1 MLFLDCT
8 DLNSMI
14 QVKRLYCSKW
24 QSWLISVAVLGE
36 AHGSEN
42 KLVKPVWKECCPP
55 HPGYNSCH
63 FFVINKEALTG
74 KTLTLTSP
82 FFPTTFD
89 QKSASTNVWKYE
101 GHHGALNI
109 VNLLGT
115 GKMYGSMYLKHRDM
129 VGGILNE
136 EFYHILPCGKGLNV
150 LRNIDKVYFLPMREI
165 PEANPS
171 NFAM

>member
-1 MLFLDCT
+1 M
-8 DLNSMI
+8 
-14 QVKRLYCSKW
+14 
-24 QSWLISVAVLGE
+24 
-36 AHGSEN
+36 
-42 KLVKPVWKECCPP
+42 
-55 HPGYNSCH
+55 
-63 FFVINKEALTG
+63 
-74 KTLTLTSP
+74 
-82 FFPTTFD
+82 
-89 QKSASTNVWKYE
+89 
-101 GHHGALNI
+101 
-109 VNLLGT
+109 NLPGT